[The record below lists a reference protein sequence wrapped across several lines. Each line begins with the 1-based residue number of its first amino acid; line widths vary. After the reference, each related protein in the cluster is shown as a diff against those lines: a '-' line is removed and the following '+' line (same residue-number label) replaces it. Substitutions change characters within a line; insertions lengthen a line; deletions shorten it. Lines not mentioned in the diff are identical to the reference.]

1 MNVEPLAEVTEQD
14 IRRFEEEGVVCLRG
28 MFDRDWIERMRA
40 AIERNLANA
49 GTLAIEYAEGKS
61 PGRFLGDM
69 FMWMRDEDFHA
80 FVFDSPAA
88 RIAQKIMRSQKVN
101 FFYDHLFV
109 KEPGTL
115 VPTPWHQDQP
125 YWPVQGSQICSVWL
139 ALDRVSKESSGME
152 YVKGSHKWGK
162 WYKPRGFDGKDRY
175 PEARGETI
183 PDIDADRDKY
193 AFVNGDMEPG
203 DCLIHQA
210 LTIHGSGGNV
220 TNHTRR
226 RALATRW
233 TGDDATYDARPG
245 TFQKIRE
252 PGLRTGDPMDCDLF
266 PRIAV

>member
-1 MNVEPLAEVTEQD
+1 MNREPLTDVTEQD
-14 IRRFEEEGVVCLRG
+14 ILRYEQDGAICLRG
-28 MFDRDWIERMRA
+28 MFDQDWVERMRQ
-40 AIERNLANA
+40 AIERNLTNT
-49 GTLAIEYAEGKS
+49 GSLAIEYAAGKS

-69 FMWMRDEDFHA
+69 FMWTRDDDFRDY
-80 FVFDSPAA
+80 VFESPAA
-88 RIAQKIMRSQKVN
+88 CIARKIMRTSKLN

-125 YWPVQGSQICSVWL
+125 YWPVRGNQVCSVWL
-139 ALDRVSKESSGME
+139 ALDRVTTESSGLE
-152 YVKGSHKWGK
+152 YVKGSHRSGK

-175 PEARGETI
+175 PDAPGEPI
-183 PDIDADRDKY
+183 PDIDAERDQHV
-193 AFVNGDMEPG
+193 FLNWDMEPG

-210 LTIHGSGGNV
+210 LTIHGSSGNA
-220 TNHTRR
+220 TNHMRR

-252 PGLRTGDPMDCDLF
+252 SDLKTGDSMDSDLF
-266 PRIAV
+266 PRVSV